1 MDIPGA
7 IRAVDWGAVFPVVTL
22 LLGVA
27 VTAAFEEIRS
37 RAADRRAKAARIEA
51 RLYDQRM
58 QRLVDTRKMLLAMT
72 ADAAAGKLS
81 GFTPQDHPNASIR
94 LLGDVQLSLE
104 YMAIVSE
111 AERAAPHNV
120 DAWLKR
126 ILAFRNRALR
136 ALITQEERV
145 AKGEEPINAP
155 LGVSAAEASEAA
167 ARYSARTD
175 Q

>member
-1 MDIPGA
+1 
-7 IRAVDWGAVFPVVTL
+7 
-22 LLGVA
+22 
-27 VTAAFEEIRS
+27 
-37 RAADRRAKAARIEA
+37 
-51 RLYDQRM
+51 
-58 QRLVDTRKMLLAMT
+58 
-72 ADAAAGKLS
+72 
-81 GFTPQDHPNASIR
+81 
-94 LLGDVQLSLE
+94 
-104 YMAIVSE
+104 MAIVSE